1 MGHDVDTNPLT
12 QKVREESEYGFAD
25 EDIPLLKTLRILK
38 VENGQLQVNKKLA
51 PSRSDIMEFLHWTT
65 GDRKAPLPPIARRI
79 LCLKRAIIINSVRSI
94 QTGNLQRTG
103 EHRQLEEID
112 ALLRSDGVVNLD
124 GETCATENSKFVGG
138 VPAASVSTTTTTGP
152 GCSTVVN
159 CDSTAVTSMLEDI
172 KKAIDDLKE
181 KAPAGKET
189 SAAAVKLEKLKEG
202 IDALNT
208 RVNDTAS
215 DDEKH
220 AKIIEML
227 AGIKALLEAA
237 NANVAANNA
246 QFDEIAENAAEQTNK
261 NIDRAHMAINE
272 KLRVIDEKVTT
283 IGSDSKNTKSGVNT
297 IKEDLEFLKDAV
309 GKIKCCEG
317 KDAYIAKL
325 IKALEDAGVDVP
337 SAGEAED
344 ETSPAGNAEG
354 ETAPADE
361 AESETAPADEAEGET
376 EGEAEGETESEAEGM
391 AAPAGDEGP
400 AGESGPHRERLVV
413 ENAENELPAARYR
426 NSGNNYDSDTSL
438 PPQQRGKKPSTKRTE
453 GDKEETGRE
462 RLVIEN
468 AENELPAARYRN
480 SGNNYDS
487 DTSLPLQQ
495 RGKKPSTKRSQRDE
509 ETGPA
514 VINVEN
520 AANELPEARYRN
532 SGNDYD
538 SDTSLPLQQRGK
550 KPFPKRKQPD
560 DESAE
565 RVVAENNVDE
575 MPEPHYHNSGNE
587 NNIVP
592 PFPQQRGKKPFP
604 KRKPITITGPAEEL
618 SGDDADV
625 SNNETRASY
634 EFPPNNEERVRI
646 APVHARGVKPAK
658 KEEKAAAAA
667 EETKEEKKPVVENK
681 PETLNPKSKLY
692 KGLIE
697 SIKLEGYGKI
707 TNKAEKIHQLENLV
721 YVNKKKNR
729 TYPEVKALVD
739 EFLKDFGEK
748 GTLKTRVKYYSEL
761 LKEDTWPLYIDH
773 LIDSVMTI
781 TEPPKT
787 RKAPRG
793 RKLSN
798 RYTRKYRR

>member
-1 MGHDVDTNPLT
+1 MGHDVDTNPIT
-12 QKVREESEYGFAD
+12 QKEREDSEYGFA
-25 EDIPLLKTLRILK
+25 EVDIPLLKTLRILK
-38 VENGQLQVNKKLA
+38 IENGQLQVNKKLA

-79 LCLKRAIIINSVRSI
+79 LCLKRAIIMNSVRSI

-138 VPAASVSTTTTTGP
+138 VPAASVSTTMTTGP

-159 CDSTAVTSMLEDI
+159 CDSTAVTSMLEEI
-172 KKAIDDLKE
+172 KKAIDDLKG

-189 SAAAVKLEKLKEG
+189 SAAALKLEKLKEG

-317 KDAYIAKL
+317 KDTYIAKL
-325 IKALEDAGVDVP
+325 IKALVDAGVDVP
-337 SAGEAED
+337 SADED
-344 ETSPAGNAEG
+344 GVE
-354 ETAPADE
+354 ADE
-361 AESETAPADEAEGET
+361 VSANAAESETAPADEETAENET
-376 EGEAEGETESEAEGM
+376 APANEETAESETAPANEEAAANEKAPADKKEAEGENASV
-391 AAPAGDEGP
+391 
-400 AGESGPHRERLVV
+400 GEPGQHRERLVV
-413 ENAENELPAARYR
+413 ENAANELPDSRYRNSGDDYESDTSLPPQQRGKKPSAKRAQPDKQEESGPARLAVDNGENELPVGRYR
-426 NSGNNYDSDTSL
+426 NSGNDYDSDTSL
-438 PPQQRGKKPSTKRTE
+438 PPQQRGKKPFPKTKQPA
-453 GDKEETGRE
+453 GDEKEEESTERE
-462 RLVIEN
+462 RL
-468 AENELPAARYRN
+468 
-480 SGNNYDS
+480 
-487 DTSLPLQQ
+487 
-495 RGKKPSTKRSQRDE
+495 
-509 ETGPA
+509 
-514 VINVEN
+514 
-520 AANELPEARYRN
+520 EA
-532 SGNDYD
+532 D
-538 SDTSLPLQQRGK
+538 
-550 KPFPKRKQPD
+550 
-560 DESAE
+560 
-565 RVVAENNVDE
+565 NNVDE
-575 MPEPHYHNSGNE
+575 MPEPRYHNSENE
-587 NNIVP
+587 NHLISA
-592 PFPQQRGKKPFP
+592 FPQQRGKKPFP

-625 SNNETRASY
+625 SNNEGRARY
-634 EFPPNNEERVRI
+634 EFPPNNEGRVGI
-646 APVHARGVKPAK
+646 APVHTRGTKPVK
-658 KEEKAAAAA
+658 KAAEPAMEAN
-667 EETKEEKKPVVENK
+667 EEKKPVAENK
-681 PETLNPKSKLY
+681 PARLDPKSPLY
-692 KGLIE
+692 KGLME

-707 TNKAEKIHQLENLV
+707 PNKAEKVLQLENLI
-721 YVNKKKNR
+721 YANKKKNK
-729 TYPEVKALVD
+729 TYPEVKGLVD
-739 EFLKDFGEK
+739 EFLTDFGEK
-748 GTLKTRVKYYSEL
+748 GTLKTRAKYYSEL
-761 LKEDTWPLYIDH
+761 LKEDTWPLYLDH

>member
-361 AESETAPADEAEGET
+361 AEGETAPTDEAEGET

-413 ENAENELPAARYR
+413 
-426 NSGNNYDSDTSL
+426 
-438 PPQQRGKKPSTKRTE
+438 
-453 GDKEETGRE
+453 
-462 RLVIEN
+462 EN

>member
-344 ETSPAGNAEG
+344 ETAPADEAEG

-376 EGEAEGETESEAEGM
+376 APADEAEGETEGETESEAEGM

-413 ENAENELPAARYR
+413 
-426 NSGNNYDSDTSL
+426 
-438 PPQQRGKKPSTKRTE
+438 
-453 GDKEETGRE
+453 
-462 RLVIEN
+462 EN

>member
-138 VPAASVSTTTTTGP
+138 VPVASVSTTTTTGP

-361 AESETAPADEAEGET
+361 AEGET
-376 EGEAEGETESEAEGM
+376 EGETESEAEGM
-391 AAPAGDEGP
+391 AAPAGDEAP

-413 ENAENELPAARYR
+413 
-426 NSGNNYDSDTSL
+426 
-438 PPQQRGKKPSTKRTE
+438 
-453 GDKEETGRE
+453 
-462 RLVIEN
+462 EN

-550 KPFPKRKQPD
+550 KPLPKRKQPD

-575 MPEPHYHNSGNE
+575 MPEPRYHNSGNE

-658 KEEKAAAAA
+658 KDEKAAAAA

-721 YVNKKKNR
+721 YVTKKKNR

>member
-1 MGHDVDTNPLT
+1 M
-12 QKVREESEYGFAD
+12 
-25 EDIPLLKTLRILK
+25 
-38 VENGQLQVNKKLA
+38 
-51 PSRSDIMEFLHWTT
+51 
-65 GDRKAPLPPIARRI
+65 
-79 LCLKRAIIINSVRSI
+79 
-94 QTGNLQRTG
+94 
-103 EHRQLEEID
+103 
-112 ALLRSDGVVNLD
+112 
-124 GETCATENSKFVGG
+124 
-138 VPAASVSTTTTTGP
+138 
-152 GCSTVVN
+152 
-159 CDSTAVTSMLEDI
+159 
-172 KKAIDDLKE
+172 
-181 KAPAGKET
+181 
-189 SAAAVKLEKLKEG
+189 
-202 IDALNT
+202 
-208 RVNDTAS
+208 
-215 DDEKH
+215 
-220 AKIIEML
+220 
-227 AGIKALLEAA
+227 
-237 NANVAANNA
+237 
-246 QFDEIAENAAEQTNK
+246 
-261 NIDRAHMAINE
+261 
-272 KLRVIDEKVTT
+272 
-283 IGSDSKNTKSGVNT
+283 
-297 IKEDLEFLKDAV
+297 
-309 GKIKCCEG
+309 
-317 KDAYIAKL
+317 
-325 IKALEDAGVDVP
+325 
-337 SAGEAED
+337 
-344 ETSPAGNAEG
+344 
-354 ETAPADE
+354 
-361 AESETAPADEAEGET
+361 
-376 EGEAEGETESEAEGM
+376 
-391 AAPAGDEGP
+391 
-400 AGESGPHRERLVV
+400 
-413 ENAENELPAARYR
+413 
-426 NSGNNYDSDTSL
+426 
-438 PPQQRGKKPSTKRTE
+438 
-453 GDKEETGRE
+453 
-462 RLVIEN
+462 
-468 AENELPAARYRN
+468 
-480 SGNNYDS
+480 
-487 DTSLPLQQ
+487 PLQQ